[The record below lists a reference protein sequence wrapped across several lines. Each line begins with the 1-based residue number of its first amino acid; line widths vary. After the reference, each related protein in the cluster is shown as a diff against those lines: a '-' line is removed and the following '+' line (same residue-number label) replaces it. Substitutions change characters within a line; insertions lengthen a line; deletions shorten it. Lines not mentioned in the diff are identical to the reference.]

1 MCYQHEVRKRRIPFQ
16 EDKETLEKI
25 EKAAKWL
32 TGDYKVGLLLY
43 GIVGSGKSTL
53 GKAICN
59 LIGIL
64 HNSSIS
70 SERKGVFRV
79 SALDLA
85 KNVANDPMYFNKLK
99 NQELLFID
107 DIGTEPASVKS
118 WGNEF
123 SPVVELLYARYDRQ
137 LFTIAT
143 SNLKDSDFGER
154 YGIRIADRMEEMFER
169 IYYQNKSYR
178 KWNELKDK
186 AHSNAVK
193 HGFWEGRPSDKHFL
207 CLVISEL
214 MEAVNAHR
222 RNKFARVPAN
232 RKETIFDDRTFHHEN
247 KYFRENF
254 EEYVK
259 DTVEDEL
266 ADAAIRLLDLAGA
279 NNLNLNRFCL
289 QHVVTPKKSFTE
301 NIYAIVKDLVNYKY
315 SQEEQIN
322 YALHQIRRL
331 SEILKI
337 NLLWHIE
344 QKMYYNEGREDKHG
358 KEY

>member
-1 MCYQHEVRKRRIPFQ
+1 MDINIKNQLQKILDRQLETTTETRFRIEGYSKETVQEMMLMCYQHEVRKRRIPFQ
-16 EDKETLEKI
+16 EDKGTLEKI

-107 DIGTEPASVKS
+107 DIGTEPASVKN

-169 IYYQNKSYR
+169 VFYQNKSYR
-178 KWNELKDK
+178 K
-186 AHSNAVK
+186 
-193 HGFWEGRPSDKHFL
+193 
-207 CLVISEL
+207 
-214 MEAVNAHR
+214 
-222 RNKFARVPAN
+222 
-232 RKETIFDDRTFHHEN
+232 
-247 KYFRENF
+247 
-254 EEYVK
+254 
-259 DTVEDEL
+259 
-266 ADAAIRLLDLAGA
+266 
-279 NNLNLNRFCL
+279 
-289 QHVVTPKKSFTE
+289 
-301 NIYAIVKDLVNYKY
+301 
-315 SQEEQIN
+315 
-322 YALHQIRRL
+322 
-331 SEILKI
+331 
-337 NLLWHIE
+337 
-344 QKMYYNEGREDKHG
+344 
-358 KEY
+358 

>member
-1 MCYQHEVRKRRIPFQ
+1 MDINIKNQLQKILDRQLETTTETRFRIEGYSKETVQEMLLMCYQHEVRKRRIPFQ

-118 WGNEF
+118 WCNEF

-178 KWNELKDK
+178 K
-186 AHSNAVK
+186 
-193 HGFWEGRPSDKHFL
+193 
-207 CLVISEL
+207 
-214 MEAVNAHR
+214 
-222 RNKFARVPAN
+222 
-232 RKETIFDDRTFHHEN
+232 
-247 KYFRENF
+247 
-254 EEYVK
+254 
-259 DTVEDEL
+259 
-266 ADAAIRLLDLAGA
+266 
-279 NNLNLNRFCL
+279 
-289 QHVVTPKKSFTE
+289 
-301 NIYAIVKDLVNYKY
+301 
-315 SQEEQIN
+315 
-322 YALHQIRRL
+322 
-331 SEILKI
+331 
-337 NLLWHIE
+337 
-344 QKMYYNEGREDKHG
+344 
-358 KEY
+358 

>member
-1 MCYQHEVRKRRIPFQ
+1 MDINIKNQLQKILDRQLETTTETRFRIEGYSKETVQEMLLMCYQHEVRKRRIPFQ

-123 SPVVELLYARYDRQ
+123 STVVELLYARYDRQ

-178 KWNELKDK
+178 K
-186 AHSNAVK
+186 
-193 HGFWEGRPSDKHFL
+193 
-207 CLVISEL
+207 
-214 MEAVNAHR
+214 
-222 RNKFARVPAN
+222 
-232 RKETIFDDRTFHHEN
+232 
-247 KYFRENF
+247 
-254 EEYVK
+254 
-259 DTVEDEL
+259 
-266 ADAAIRLLDLAGA
+266 
-279 NNLNLNRFCL
+279 
-289 QHVVTPKKSFTE
+289 
-301 NIYAIVKDLVNYKY
+301 
-315 SQEEQIN
+315 
-322 YALHQIRRL
+322 
-331 SEILKI
+331 
-337 NLLWHIE
+337 
-344 QKMYYNEGREDKHG
+344 
-358 KEY
+358 